1 MAVISE
7 FTAAVNQICSE
18 RGIDPEEVFTALEE
32 AVLTA
37 YQKEFG
43 ENEDLKCEIDR
54 ESGQVHIIVSREV
67 VKKVEDQVSQIS
79 LEEAKGMDPDIKV
92 GDRLEMELP
101 TEGLGRIAAQTAKQ
115 VILQKMREAEKSAIL
130 DEFSEKIGTVVTG
143 MVQRM
148 MGPIAVVEIGKATA
162 KMPPEEQIPNEFY
175 KIGERY
181 KFLVKEIRDEDEELI
196 VSRKDPQFLIELF
209 KLEVPEIE
217 SGIVEIKAVARE
229 AGSRSKLAVISNQE
243 GIDPIGSCVGQ
254 RGVRIANVM
263 SELGEEKIDIIEWA
277 EDEAEFVAKALGP
290 AEVNSV
296 KIDKDVAAVQVSD
309 DQLSLAIGKE
319 GQNVRLAAKLTDKK
333 IDIMS
338 PGLKEASQ
346 AAPVISSRVL
356 SAIEKAGISLED
368 MLKMT
373 DEEVLEIKGIGK
385 AALEEIRN
393 YQDLMTKTEEPS
405 TPEATTSQG
414 ENSSSETE
422 EESETEEKPVKEDD
436 SREEQV
442 DENLDNKEEDGKE
455 KGTDKVE

>member
-1 MAVISE
+1 
-7 FTAAVNQICSE
+7 
-18 RGIDPEEVFTALEE
+18 
-32 AVLTA
+32 
-37 YQKEFG
+37 
-43 ENEDLKCEIDR
+43 
-54 ESGQVHIIVSREV
+54 
-67 VKKVEDQVSQIS
+67 
-79 LEEAKGMDPDIKV
+79 
-92 GDRLEMELP
+92 
-101 TEGLGRIAAQTAKQ
+101 
-115 VILQKMREAEKSAIL
+115 
-130 DEFSEKIGTVVTG
+130 
-143 MVQRM
+143 
-148 MGPIAVVEIGKATA
+148 
-162 KMPPEEQIPNEFY
+162 
-175 KIGERY
+175 
-181 KFLVKEIRDEDEELI
+181 
-196 VSRKDPQFLIELF
+196 
-209 KLEVPEIE
+209 
-217 SGIVEIKAVARE
+217 
-229 AGSRSKLAVISNQE
+229 
-243 GIDPIGSCVGQ
+243 
-254 RGVRIANVM
+254 M